1 MRVTRQSVRD
11 QLLAY
16 LNGKLTRV
24 DLVNWAENAL
34 CEGELEES
42 NLETLR
48 DILARLGLA
57 DVQAFGLTWD
67 DCTDFLAR
75 LGYHAEVRA
84 VPIAA

>member
-1 MRVTRQSVRD
+1 MRVTRQTVHD

-16 LNGKLTRV
+16 LNGKLTRA

-57 DVQAFGLTWD
+57 DVQTFGLTWD
-67 DCTDFLAR
+67 DCTDFLAY